1 MNKVRQLLLLI
12 TMTFSITTLF
22 GAIGCMDNSQYLK
35 QMYDT
40 KAYHYVSC
48 DCVCRSKGPGTNRCA
63 RCGHLMVP
71 QEEEYV
77 TSADAIPQTPG
88 NGYEGHR
95 NNDLAI
101 FMKDPAKKLQQMIL
115 EYRNK

>member
-1 MNKVRQLLLLI
+1 
-12 TMTFSITTLF
+12 
-22 GAIGCMDNSQYLK
+22 MDNSQHLK

-71 QEEEYV
+71 QEKEYV
-77 TSADAIPQTPG
+77 TSADAANSETTKT
-88 NGYEGHR
+88 NK
-95 NNDLAI
+95 DLAL
-101 FMKDPAKKLQQMIL
+101 FMNNPAKKLQQMIQ
-115 EYRNK
+115 EYRKK